1 MNVSE
6 NIPLQIEQETS
17 GTILWLMGWGMPDA
31 VFDRLRLLLPDFRH
45 ISVDY
50 SAADSPEE
58 MLCLTD
64 TAVRDLLFIE
74 GSPSRERVLHGPLF
88 ISGWSLGGLLAL
100 RLAAKG
106 YVDGL
111 VLFGATARFARPKE
125 ELDRGIADAYVRQ
138 MIKGISKDRHAVEV
152 NFRKMMFTEQEWK
165 AGLAE
170 FLSPMGGWTTQALLA
185 GLQILRSEEC
195 LSQLPNINC
204 PVLLIHGTED
214 RICPYGAGLEL
225 TAHLPQAKL
234 MTLTGCGHAPFLG
247 KEVHIADEWRRWWR
261 DHGEKS
267 CCSTPI

>member
-1 MNVSE
+1 MSALDNS
-6 NIPLQIEQETS
+6 PLQIEQETS
-17 GTILWLMGWGMPDA
+17 GTILWLTGWSMPDA

-58 MLCLTD
+58 MLSLTE
-64 TAVRDLLFIE
+64 TAVTDMLCIE
-74 GSPSRERVLHGPLF
+74 GSACRERVSQGPLL

-100 RLAAKG
+100 RLAVKG
-106 YVDGL
+106 YADGL
-111 VLFGATARFARPKE
+111 VLFGATARFTRSKE
-125 ELDRGIADAYVRQ
+125 EFDRGLADAYVRQ
-138 MIKGISKDRHAVEV
+138 MIKGILKDQHAVEA
-152 NFRKMMFTEQEWK
+152 NFRKIMFTEQEWE

-170 FLSPMGGWTTQALLA
+170 RLPHTGSWTTQSLLA

-195 LSQLPNINC
+195 LSQLPNIDC

-234 MTLTGCGHAPFLG
+234 ITLTGCGHAPFLG
-247 KEVHIADEWRRWWR
+247 KEVHIADEWRRWWH
-261 DHGEKS
+261 DHWKK
-267 CCSTPI
+267 